1 MNANP
6 ETAPA
11 SEEAS
16 GRPMVY
22 AAINKV
28 MAEMAKYGISKDR
41 KNQQQGYS
49 FRGIDD
55 VYNALCPA
63 MALAGLCML
72 PRVLSRTTSERTTKT
87 GGVLFY
93 AVVEVEYDLVSSEDG
108 SKHTIRS
115 IGEAMD
121 SADKATNKAM
131 SAAYKYAAM
140 QAFAIPTE
148 GNPDADA
155 ETPEPAPMQNRAMTP
170 ATGDALRSQDRPPVK
185 NNGVLDQSGRPFDMR
200 KATEIVGWMEEAK
213 SMGELNSVAENEVK
227 IRQWFEDAKEELRR
241 AYVANKT
248 RIELMERN
256 GSHARN

>member
-6 ETAPA
+6 ETVPA
-11 SEEAS
+11 SEKAS
-16 GRPMVY
+16 GHPMVY

-63 MALAGLCML
+63 MATAGLCML

-93 AVVEVEYDLVSSEDG
+93 VIVEVEYDLVSSEDG

-140 QAFAIPTE
+140 QTFAIPTE

-155 ETPEPAPMQNRAMTP
+155 ETPEPAPVQNQAMTP
-170 ATGDALRSQDRPPVK
+170 AANQGNPPVK
-185 NNGVLDQSGRPFDMR
+185 NNGAVGANGAPFDMD
-200 KATEIVGWMEEAK
+200 KAWEIVKWMDEAK
-213 SMGELNSVAENEVK
+213 SIGELDSVADNEIK
-227 IRQWFEDAKEELRR
+227 IRQWTDKAKGELRN
-241 AYVANKT
+241 AYTANKA
-248 RIELMERN
+248 RIELAGRN
-256 GSHARN
+256 NGYARN